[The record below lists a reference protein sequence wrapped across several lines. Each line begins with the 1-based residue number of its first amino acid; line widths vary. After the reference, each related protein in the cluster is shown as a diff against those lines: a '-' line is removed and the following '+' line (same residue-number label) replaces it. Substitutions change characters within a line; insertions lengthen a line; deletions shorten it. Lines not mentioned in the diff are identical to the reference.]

1 LGMPSG
7 RATALPRVGAMRRLS
22 VLLFAAL
29 VVVAAACGGSDDDV
43 SVGGDPSST
52 TSSPSTSE
60 ATTSTTAAETTTT
73 APASG
78 LVLGADGVGTV
89 SFGQDPDSAIA
100 ALTSVLGEPSSD
112 SGFVDAASSPYGFC
126 PAPQVRGVVWGG
138 LTLLFSDGDTAYGTA
153 GEQAHLF
160 TYLLDGTDPAAT
172 TEAGVG
178 VGSTSEQVRA
188 AYPEAVQVPGDELVA
203 PRFDVDLGGTE
214 PLRLT
219 LDDAGTVTAVTGG
232 APCGE

>member
-1 LGMPSG
+1 
-7 RATALPRVGAMRRLS
+7 MRRLS

-43 SVGGDPSST
+43 SVGGDASSTSST
-52 TSSPSTSE
+52 TSTTE

-73 APASG
+73 IAAG

-126 PAPQVRGVVWGG
+126 PAPQVRGVVWGD
-138 LTLLFSDGDTAYGTA
+138 LTLLFSDGDTAYGTS

-160 TYLLDGTDPAAT
+160 TYSLAGGSPAAT
-172 TEAGVG
+172 TEAGIG
-178 VGSTSEQVRA
+178 VGSSSEDVRA

-203 PRFDVDLGGTE
+203 PRFDVSLGGSE

-219 LDDAGTVTAVTGG
+219 LDDAGTVTAVTAGQT
-232 APCGE
+232 CGE